1 MFNTLRTFVLLAAMT
16 ALFMVVGYFIGGTGG
31 MMIALVFAAA
41 TNLFAYWNSDKMVL
55 RMQNA
60 VPVERSRAPELYDM
74 VDVLSRRAGL
84 PTPKVYVIETDQ
96 PNAFATGRDPN
107 NAAVAVSSGLLRQLD
122 TREVAGVVAHE
133 LAHIKHRDTL
143 TMTITATLAGAIS
156 ALAQF
161 GLFFG
166 GGNNRD
172 NPLGGIGALL
182 MVFLAPLAA
191 MLVQMAVSRT
201 REYEADRHGAEISGD
216 PLALASA
223 LNKIAT
229 LAGRQVN
236 VAAERNPAMAHMY
249 IVNPLSGQRMDNL
262 FSTHPD
268 TGNRIAALQRLAAGM
283 PVDDKGARPQRRPR
297 PAAPRSTSGGGWR
310 VPTAGRSEDQDRSR
324 GPWG

>member
-1 MFNTLRTFVLLAAMT
+1 MFNMFRTFVLLAGMT

-31 MMIALVFAAA
+31 MMIALAFAAV

-74 VDVLSRRAGL
+74 VEILAQRAGI
-84 PTPKVYVIETDQ
+84 PTPAVYVIETDQ
-96 PNAFATGRDPN
+96 PNAFATGRDPK
-107 NAAVAVSSGLLRQLD
+107 NAAVAVSAGLLRQLD

-133 LAHIKHRDTL
+133 LAHIKNRDTL

-172 NPLGGIGALL
+172 NPLGGVGALL
-182 MVFLAPLAA
+182 MVFLAPVAA
-191 MLVQMAVSRT
+191 MMVQMAVSRT
-201 REYEADRHGAEISGD
+201 REYEADKHGAEISGD

-223 LNKIAT
+223 LHKIAT

-268 TGNRIAALQRLAAGM
+268 TGNRIQALQRLADEM
-283 PVDDKGARPQRRPR
+283 SVDDKGRRPQPRPR
-297 PAAPRSTSGGGWR
+297 AASRSSDTGGGWR
-310 VPTAGRSEDQDRSR
+310 VPTAGRSEDDGNVR

>member
-1 MFNTLRTFVLLAAMT
+1 MLNLRTTILLAGMT
-16 ALFMVVGYFIGGTGG
+16 ALFMTVGYFIGGTGG
-31 MMIALVFAAA
+31 MMMAFVFAAA

-55 RMQNA
+55 RMQGA
-60 VPVERSRAPELYDM
+60 IPIERSQVPELYDM
-74 VDVLSRRAGL
+74 VDILSRKAGI

-96 PNAFATGRDPN
+96 PNAFATGRNPQ
-107 NAAVAVSSGLLRQLD
+107 NAAVAVSTGLLRHLD

-133 LAHIKHRDTL
+133 LAHIRSHDTL

-166 GGNNRD
+166 GGNNRN
-172 NPLGGIGALL
+172 NPLGGVGALL

-191 MLVQMAVSRT
+191 MVVQMAVSRT
-201 REYEADRHGAEISGD
+201 REYEADKSGAEISGD

-223 LNKIAT
+223 LAKIAA

-249 IVNPLSGQRMDNL
+249 IINPLSGQRMDNL

-268 TGNRIAALQRLAAGM
+268 TGNRIAQLQQLAATLQ
-283 PVDDKGARPQRRPR
+283 VTDKGRWPPVSQSPVS
-297 PAAPRSTSGGGWR
+297 PRSGPSGWR
-310 VPTAGRSEDQDRSR
+310 APSIGRGSDDGRSS